1 MYEVDQQDR
10 VVQFEEFPEFPQSS
24 GPPSLL
30 LVANEDRVVV
40 AYGVTLMRHW
50 SGLLTRGNEPIA
62 LISFDSVAYMSNPP
76 NLNPCDGH
84 PLANRGLKA
93 YGAFRIENSS
103 WIRQLE
109 RLYRVLPGRFS
120 GLRHTILASQNAIFE
135 CISRKFDIRTEKGSI
150 TNAIPV
156 MMELLGEISTK
167 PGDYPK

>member
-1 MYEVDQQDR
+1 MRVVLDVMKLLAECNREVTPINACLVYCSRRLRYMYEVDQQDR

-76 NLNPCDGH
+76 NLNP
-84 PLANRGLKA
+84 
-93 YGAFRIENSS
+93 
-103 WIRQLE
+103 
-109 RLYRVLPGRFS
+109 
-120 GLRHTILASQNAIFE
+120 
-135 CISRKFDIRTEKGSI
+135 
-150 TNAIPV
+150 
-156 MMELLGEISTK
+156 
-167 PGDYPK
+167 